1 MEIEVSDQI
10 LLPESHN
17 DNGEVKASVPSSSD
31 RFDVSRLRLSQD
43 FASSVGV
50 KKALVTVPVKKPEKD
65 WFVRVHP
72 AEEYRLQ
79 TAVLEIK
86 SEREVYHVERELWPS
101 LSAESTFG
109 GRFLF
114 TAVNRQGVVFL
125 WPVKLPRPDGRSDE
139 WNRSLLEA
147 AEMAT
152 RGWIRVVANM
162 HLGAYEVFEATGDL
176 PEPVWPEMSFG
187 ELLKIAFKDHFIDSM
202 DHPVLKRLRGE
213 L

>member
-1 MEIEVSDQI
+1 VSDSI
-10 LLPESHN
+10 LVPESASN
-17 DNGEVKASVPSSSD
+17 NGKPKAPAPSSPD

-43 FASSVGV
+43 FASAVGV
-50 KKALVTVPVKKPEKD
+50 KKALITVPVKKPERD

-72 AEEYRLQ
+72 SEEYRLQ
-79 TAVLEIK
+79 TAVLELK
-86 SEREVYHVERELWPS
+86 SEREVYLIEPELWPS

-114 TAVNRQGVVFL
+114 AAVNRQGVAFL
-125 WPVKLPRPDGRSDE
+125 WPVKLPGSDGRSDE

-147 AEMAT
+147 AAMAT

-176 PEPVWPEMSFG
+176 PEPAWPEMGFG
-187 ELLKIAFKDHFIDSM
+187 ELLKIAFKDHYIESM